1 VTVDQVAR
9 TSPLGSRAAQLQ
21 GTPTGIRLEEVAFL
35 TQLNLRLN
43 PEGPALAAVEGALRQ
58 ELPVRPGTLSGSGDR
73 TLLWLGPDE
82 WLLVAPPGEQAELLP
97 VLRTALSPHGGVV
110 VDLSAHRT
118 TIDVHGALAR
128 DLMAKGCSLDLHPS
142 VLTPDRCAQV
152 LLARAP
158 VILLPHESGPGLRL
172 LVRSSFAGYVADWLL
187 DACVEYGP
195 AAEEDATAH
204 GVRR

>member
-1 VTVDQVAR
+1 VTVDQASR

-21 GTPTGIRLEEVAFL
+21 RTPDGIRLEEVAFL
-35 TQLNLRLN
+35 TQLNLRLDVD
-43 PEGPALAAVEGALRQ
+43 GPALAAVEGVLRQ
-58 ELPVRPGTLSGSGDR
+58 ELPVRPGTVTRAGDR

-82 WLLVAPPGEQAELLP
+82 WLLVAPPGEQGQLQAEL
-97 VLRTALSPHGGVV
+97 RAALSPAGGVV

-118 TIDVHGALAR
+118 TIDVHGPLAR
-128 DLMAKGCSLDLHPS
+128 DLLAKGCSLDLHPS
-142 VLTPDRCAQV
+142 VLTADRCAQV

-158 VILLPHESGPGLRL
+158 VILVPHDEGAGVRV

-195 AAEEDATAH
+195 AVGHDSGERGA
-204 GVRR
+204 GR

>member
-1 VTVDQVAR
+1 VTVDQASR

-21 GTPTGIRLEEVAFL
+21 RTPDGIRLEEVAFL
-35 TQLNLRLN
+35 TQLNLRLDVD
-43 PEGPALAAVEGALRQ
+43 GPALAAVEGVLRQ
-58 ELPVRPGTLSGSGDR
+58 ELPVRPGTVSRAGDR

-82 WLLVAPPGEQAELLP
+82 WLLVAPAGEQGQLLSELLA
-97 VLRTALSPHGGVV
+97 ALAPAGGVV

-118 TIDVHGALAR
+118 TIDVHGPRAR
-128 DLMAKGCSLDLHPS
+128 DLLAKGCSLDLHPS
-142 VLTPDRCAQV
+142 VLTADRCAQV

-158 VILLPHESGPGLRL
+158 VILVPHEEGTGVRL

-195 AAEEDATAH
+195 AVHDFAERGAD
-204 GVRR
+204 R